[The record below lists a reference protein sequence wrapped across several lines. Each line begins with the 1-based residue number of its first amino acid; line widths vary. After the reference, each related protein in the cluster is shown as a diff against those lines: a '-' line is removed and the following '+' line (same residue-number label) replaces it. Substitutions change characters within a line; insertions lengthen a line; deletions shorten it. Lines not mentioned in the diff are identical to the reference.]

1 MSPRRK
7 GPRVNKYI
15 RASKV
20 QLIDQEGENQGVV
33 PIGEALN
40 LAKEAQLDLVEVG
53 PKVSPPVCKIM
64 DFSKYLYEQNKKQR
78 GNKKGK
84 AKEQKEF
91 RFSPVI
97 EKADIEHRVRRAKEY
112 LDKGHPVR
120 LVMQKKGRQPM
131 DLAKETFAEI
141 LTNFDDYSSIEAEP
155 KRDRNRII
163 ITFKANGKTKNK

>member
-1 MSPRRK
+1 MSFQRQK
-7 GPRVNKYI
+7 GPRTNKYI
-15 RASKV
+15 RAEKV
-20 QLIDQEGENQGVV
+20 QVIDDNGENLGVMSTNK
-33 PIGEALN
+33 ALT
-40 LAKEAQLDLVEVG
+40 LAKDAQLDLVEVG

-84 AKEQKEF
+84 AKDQKEF
-91 RFSPVI
+91 RFSPTI
-97 EKADIEHRVRRAKEY
+97 EKADIDHRVKRAKEY

-131 DLAKETFAEI
+131 ELAKEVFAEI

-155 KRDRNRII
+155 KRDRNRIS
-163 ITFKANGKTKNK
+163 ITYKK

>member
-1 MSPRRK
+1 MSPRNK

-141 LTNFDDYSSIEAEP
+141 LTNFDDYSTIEAEP